1 MMSVL
6 KLIYKYNA
14 IPIKIPMSTY
24 VELEKLNLKFIW
36 KNKHPIIARK
46 TVKNKTKN
54 RTLKDE

>member
-1 MMSVL
+1 MSVL

-36 KNKHPIIARK
+36 KNKHPIIASK
-46 TVKNKTKN
+46 VKNKTKKQN
-54 RTLKDE
+54 S